1 MKITGVKNVIWKLL
15 VCSMGFMLGILTCLA
30 CAVFSNSKLEFSE
43 YAENNSAYAVS
54 YQESTPP
61 TIKTDEITVVPIV
74 GGVEMNSSEKMV
86 IDVTDGE
93 KWHSKQSADSSASL
107 LSKIGIKFYFNDY
120 TYMNYTTW
128 WLGKVNSTLV
138 SSTSVGGDNPSGAAV
153 TTSVDSV
160 IYGLNSSEINVTGI
174 WVSGTTWYGQ
184 EISNSNI
191 LENDG
196 KNVVAGNY
204 LIEKISFD
212 YNFNLEYVSYSNLNI
227 INVTGSDSGESLETE
242 VVTKE
247 QNYAASFECTTN
259 LELFITTTVAFGS
272 SIGGQIE
279 NNLYINPVYDSTT
292 QWINNI
298 VLYDSNVSS
307 SEAASDD
314 KHFYYSFSDGT
325 RKPFQAEYGFSSSL
339 NQTTFGAES
348 ELFSGSGSVAA
359 FLRLVWYREEEL
371 QQQLFPEDTVN
382 AGTYYIQIESA
393 FENADYFYYD
403 SIDGQGRYYAV
414 RFLYNR
420 DNYIQELTV
429 AKATLK
435 VSIKDGIG
443 ISVEK
448 ENDVISTPFISPYTE
463 AVLFSDQNG
472 QNMPSG
478 TYFEKQSDNTF
489 VATTDNRFS
498 FLKTYYIN
506 KSSAAELFTN
516 LVSGMNAGTAWEA
529 MGGYENDLNSIINST
544 ASLLSF
550 AGSYFP
556 GYEIRT
562 YDHIVVFISIG
573 IYQIASNY
581 TIDLGEYQN
590 DDEWKSYADV
600 DTEGTT
606 RQIKEGLTSSENS
619 VMKQYEYYD
628 SFAITPPEIIID
640 ISEFMQDFTSAHYGE
655 IWNASDIDF
664 SKVVL
669 NGRSLTEVDLDGN
682 GKHDDATYDISTSLE
697 NWRIRIISSTSERK
711 VIGNYNYIFVLMQ
724 IAKKSQLDKKPGDYE
739 DEKGT
744 AYTPY
749 TSTLYAGEYYIT
761 YSLSYML
768 SNSSTAVN
776 IDSCD
781 LGKSSVTIESGGNN
795 VGVAVVNMNIPSQFR
810 INPVTLYLN
819 LTDYTAIKYYDGTDE
834 VKRAQG
840 SDATAQATLKQEE
853 GTGLSSALSE
863 YSNVFD
869 YDFKNNIMYNY
880 NVFYSSYLASD
891 YDQELDI
898 SGEVTLVP
906 RGQMGTDVFELI
918 SSSYNIESGL
928 RLNDENTRITGYIL
942 RRTLELSVLK
952 DPDRITDMS
961 DPNYSRMDY
970 SRGYNSITYVAVRVA
985 RYYDLNSER
994 TSLLELYKQDE
1005 SRPEITEGKEY
1016 YADYYL
1022 LYNQEKFSEYY
1033 YFYADLPGILKNTC
1047 YILLEIEG
1055 DSSKPNYGFLNTT
1068 TRKEDFGWDNTNF
1081 EVKLFNQTDDGIYSK
1096 VETYKFIDWEN
1107 AERENDL
1114 SGELERRAFE
1124 QDSDAGFY
1132 HLSVINSITILNY
1145 NIVLKDETSDET
1157 INGNDIGIEITKVV
1171 KLPEEVFDI
1180 QEEDVDKGRIL
1191 IYDKT
1196 DKISLVYTSDIQ
1208 KSFILITRHDEYET
1222 IRQNSEFLQPDG
1234 SSNFMSLINVIGFSI
1249 GGETEDVSDDRV
1261 YDPSEFTRD
1270 IYNMRLAGDYILEVS
1285 TPETTNY
1292 KKVTTTVTIRVY
1304 CAEITVYA
1312 TAAIR
1317 TYMSNYDPD
1326 NEIKADVS
1334 EDGMKFLTSA
1344 ELENYIAYM
1353 DPNTYELYPT
1363 NVGGDYIRTYIYYK
1377 NDDPTSGLYDTSL
1390 IRLYYVGLADG
1401 DSFSPETDKE
1411 AVVSID
1417 TSCFIVGGE
1426 YVDQA
1431 GRKSGAVILSGAYKQ
1446 NYRFNYIAGDLYV
1459 KRQTL
1464 VLDINPSQQVSY
1476 DGTNLIPESNV
1487 LTEDGLPAPANLT
1500 QYIAAYY
1507 AKGTDGKYH
1516 IFVRDF
1522 SSDTVIIKEGIIS
1535 SGPAESQTG
1544 DYYFYFETYF
1554 DENGTEVNV
1563 EKKGSEIYVVI
1574 ENVEYKLYA
1583 NGSLYYYYVDNDRE
1597 KAKITITREEI
1608 YIYNDGVGY
1617 YYYDENNLS
1626 LTKTYLSENIEPDFE
1641 IESDNGREAYI
1652 DIVEG
1657 RKIYIGIN
1665 EDDNASILNRNI
1677 KNVFYDIYGNK
1688 GGYLL
1693 KVYASPSES
1702 AGGSATNYSRTKTQV
1717 VIFSVE
1723 ILEVDLLE
1731 HQSGNYSGTV
1741 INPIWDDEFIDDE
1754 YTLKEFGEYYK
1765 GTTLK
1770 NNDVMLPGSWAKL
1783 EVAYI
1788 DSIPKFSYMYT
1799 EEENFADSKLQMFA
1813 EYELGLPGDFRA
1825 ASEGD
1830 IIKDAGLYVVLVK
1843 ATINNAVASEGEDV
1857 VNMRNNLRFKNRT
1870 SQSKFEGSLYT
1881 PDEDYEAYFVLY
1893 LVIERSDD
1901 INIVV
1906 SASNS
1911 VVVNSEEN
1919 GNGYL
1924 GTYSKT
1930 YDSEELW
1937 FKETMRVLGEDSTNG
1952 EIINVRAY
1960 MSTTPEY
1967 INDYSYLY
1975 FRSEDGV
1982 IVDKWIE
1989 NAYINLT
1996 HVNEFYITF
2005 IANFND
2011 TTEAAF
2017 EGRNSTYNNN
2027 YITYKLV
2034 YKVRID
2040 ARRLIININTRD
2052 PETGA
2057 EPDKPEDLSYK
2068 FYGMTNESVEDKFFF
2083 TFENWAG
2090 NDGNILLPLITEMP
2104 KIDWEAGGLKTDN
2117 DPQGQKKSAGTD
2129 YYVKAMGG
2137 KEPVSTVTVDG
2148 VNAYYT
2154 DYAFEYSN
2162 TLDFEIKKLQLSIG
2176 GSYPC
2181 VVIDESK
2188 PYAGIALTPDIKRYG
2203 WDGSDLDIGED
2214 ASFTKEVTFIGRI
2227 NNYDP
2232 SRTDYTDADAIRDVA
2247 GAINVDYYLFR
2258 ISIGSSRNYIG
2269 IEEPFYWVFAVEKSE
2284 LILEFVDEYG
2294 LVSRGYANMTYTGV
2308 EGVYPTF
2315 GVKYEGFKGDDDR
2328 ADNKSTQQIK
2338 FRPDTIPDGY
2348 CTGISM
2354 LGLVNPLFVFV
2365 DAETGEELINE
2376 DGTTYMPVNAGEYY
2390 IKIVISEGQYG
2401 YADNY
2406 KIVVKYAE
2414 EDGKTL
2420 YPVLNITK
2428 RLVGVSYVAG
2438 TNDKI
2443 SKEYDGTD
2451 KVIENSVVPQG
2462 TDVAGNYSFS
2472 KQSGDTGLVAG
2483 DFISLKI
2490 NYALSRYARKDV
2502 YDEYEVMSDIDVYLY
2517 VEPVLLGDDAENYQL
2532 SMDMSDTFTNE
2543 GVTYIRLCGVI
2554 NPARATVRFLN
2565 KQGQIVNIL
2574 RVTYN
2579 GEPQPAIVEVDGVNG
2594 EILTVENGDYTVWY
2608 KSEKSNW
2615 DSDIAPTNCDYYEV
2629 IVTITNKNYSESPQ
2643 TGYLEILQAEVE
2655 INFGG
2660 EGIQMYGNVT
2670 EGLTAVA
2677 NGVKGYSTVLG
2688 VNYYYLTE
2696 EGEQG
2701 DLVPDISIAPAGTY
2715 IAEAIHQET
2724 DNFAY
2729 KRATEYFTISRRD
2742 TTINY
2747 DVAPRY
2753 KYTGTSV
2760 SIRMYFIDNGEEYYP
2775 KLIFDK
2781 LIEGVWVP
2789 DNYTIN
2795 ENGEI
2800 TSIGA
2805 NPSSAGEYRVKAYE
2819 ILENYYITD
2828 PVWCNFIIEKAEL
2841 TIKVNDITVN
2851 EGTVYSPTATMV
2863 GCLTNEAISSVVSGL
2878 QYRYY
2883 TTDGD
2888 IVDTMPTA
2896 PGSYKITA
2904 YGGISNN
2911 YNLNYTFGILTINK
2925 TKLEATDNTSSD
2937 TVSVIIEGSFSVNTQ
2952 INVSKKQN
2960 TEYADMNEAFN
2971 SFVSTHGEYINNI
2984 LKDIYV
2990 FSYENYIPTTTGGTT
3005 SIKLY
3010 MPELFAQASNSDGEY
3025 YVAVM
3030 ASDGSVSVVNGRQEG
3045 DYLVVET
3052 AEPLVKAVSVLR
3064 EAEEVNDN
3072 QYDWL
3077 LYVGI
3082 AVAVVLIAC
3091 AIIIVVKKA

>member
-1 MKITGVKNVIWKLL
+1 MKKTCINNLVWKVL
-15 VCSMGFMLGILTCLA
+15 VCSVAFMLGILAYFA
-30 CAVFSNSKLEFSE
+30 CAVFSNTELEFSD
-43 YAENNSAYAVS
+43 YAENNSAYAEDVS
-54 YQESTPP
+54 YSDSPGP
-61 TIKTDEITVVPIV
+61 EISDDDAAEVIALDYSSDKIVV
-74 GGVEMNSSEKMV
+74 
-86 IDVTDGE
+86 DVTDGE
-93 KWHSKQSADSSASL
+93 KWHSKEIVDAADSLYAKLAININFSPYS
-107 LSKIGIKFYFNDY
+107 FYDY
-120 TYMNYTTW
+120 TTYW
-128 WLGKVNSTLV
+128 VD
-138 SSTSVGGDNPSGAAV
+138 SVGGLLVDSAQLEDNPERS
-153 TTSVDSV
+153 SVQMDFPQCSFT
-160 IYGLNSSEINVTGI
+160 LNSNEITVKQI
-174 WVSGTTWYGQ
+174 LVSGTTWYG
-184 EISNSNI
+184 ENIDNFDI
-191 LENDG
+191 LESNG
-196 KNVVAGNY
+196 KNVIAGSYSIKKIVFDYDFKIEYLSYRNTNVTNTTPNGGNY
-204 LIEKISFD
+204 QEAIEVKKEKQLAGTLSCD
-212 YNFNLEYVSYSNLNI
+212 VS
-227 INVTGSDSGESLETE
+227 G
-242 VVTKE
+242 
-247 QNYAASFECTTN
+247 C
-259 LELFITTTVAFGS
+259 ELFIKTNISFGS
-272 SIGGQIE
+272 TLSQIE
-279 NNLYINPVYDSTT
+279 SNLGVNAVYDSTT
-292 QWINNI
+292 QWIDNI

-314 KHFYYSFSDGT
+314 KHFYYSFNDGK
-325 RKPFQAEYGFSSSL
+325 RKPFEAKYGVSLSL
-339 NQTTFGAES
+339 NQTAFGAEANVYTDKNMAS
-348 ELFSGSGSVAA
+348 FFG
-359 FLRLVWYREEEL
+359 LVWYRDKEL
-371 QQQLFPEDTVN
+371 SQSLSSVDTIN
-382 AGTYYIQIESA
+382 AGIYYICIEGLPYVGS
-393 FENADYFYYD
+393 EFYYTD
-403 SIDGQGRYYAV
+403 SIGKKYSAIN
-414 RFLYNR
+414 FMYN
-420 DNYIQELTV
+420 NKQYIQEFNV
-429 AKATLK
+429 AKAQLK
-435 VSIKDGIG
+435 ISIKDEIG
-443 ISVEK
+443 VKVNRTDNLICS
-448 ENDVISTPFISPYTE
+448 PFVSSFTE
-463 AVLFSDQNG
+463 AVLFYEQKD

-478 TYFEKQSDNTF
+478 IYYEKNADSSY
-489 VATTDNRFS
+489 VATTDNKFS
-498 FLKTYYIN
+498 FLKQYYIN
-506 KSSAAELFTN
+506 KSSAKDVFINKVNGSN
-516 LVSGMNAGTAWEA
+516 LALYWDE
-529 MGGYENDLNSIINST
+529 MGGYENDLEKIMANPT
-544 ASLLSF
+544 DLLSF

-556 GYEIRT
+556 GYDIKK
-562 YDHIVVFISIG
+562 YDYAIVFISIN
-573 IYQIASNY
+573 IIDIAINY
-581 TIDLGEYQN
+581 TFDLGEYQEDLWKPYSSG
-590 DDEWKSYADV
+590 DDSMNKEIM
-600 DTEGTT
+600 EGMTV
-606 RQIKEGLTSSENS
+606 SEIS
-619 VMKQYEYYD
+619 VLKQYEYYD
-628 SFAITPPEIIID
+628 NFAITPPEITID
-640 ISEFMQDFTSAHYGE
+640 ISEFRSSFTSVYYGE
-655 IWNASDIDF
+655 IWRASDIDF
-664 SKVVL
+664 SKVKL
-669 NGRSLTEVDLDGN
+669 NGMSLTEIDLDGN

-711 VIGNYNYIFVLMQ
+711 VVGNYNYIFVLMQ

-739 DEKGT
+739 DENGI

-749 TSTLYAGEYYIT
+749 TSALYAGEYYIT

-768 SNSSTAVN
+768 SNSSVAVN

-781 LGKSSVTIESGGNN
+781 LGKSSVNIESGGNS
-795 VGVAVVNMNIPSQFR
+795 VGVAVVNMNIPSSFI
-810 INPVTLYLN
+810 INPVTVYLN
-819 LTDYTAIKYYDGTDE
+819 LTEYTPTKYYDGTNVVRRTEDSKA
-834 VKRAQG
+834 V
-840 SDATAQATLKQEE
+840 AQAVLKQETE
-853 GTGLSSALSE
+853 SKLSPLLSD
-863 YSNVFD
+863 YSSVLD
-869 YDFKNNIMYNY
+869 YDLKNNIMYNY
-880 NVFYSSYLASD
+880 GIYYSTYLAND
-891 YDQELDI
+891 YEQELDI
-898 SGEVTLVP
+898 TGEVTLAPKVS
-906 RGQMGTDVFELI
+906 MGTDVFELI
-918 SSSYNIESGL
+918 SSSYNIEPGL
-928 RLNDENTRITGYIL
+928 RLNDENIRITGYIL

-952 DPDRITDMS
+952 DPDRITDTS
-961 DPNYSRMDY
+961 DPNYSSMDY
-970 SRGYNSITYVAVRVA
+970 NRGYNSITYVAIRVA
-985 RYYDLNSER
+985 RYYDLNSEG
-994 TSLLELYKQDE
+994 TSLLELYKKDS
-1005 SRPEITEGKEY
+1005 SRPVITEGKEY

-1022 LYNQEKFSEYY
+1022 LFDQDSFYESY
-1033 YFYADLPGILKNTC
+1033 YFYADLPGILGKTC
-1047 YILLEIEG
+1047 YILTELDG
-1055 DSSKPNYGFLNTT
+1055 DSAKPNYGFLNDEL
-1068 TRKEDFGWDNTNF
+1068 RKENFGWDSTDS
-1081 EVKLFNQTDDGIYSK
+1081 ETKLFNESDDGYYYM
-1096 VETYKFIDWEN
+1096 VETYSFIDWEN
-1107 AERENDL
+1107 AYRENDL
-1114 SGELERRAFE
+1114 SGELEKRAYAKN
-1124 QDSDAGFY
+1124 SDAGFY
-1132 HLSVINSITILNY
+1132 HLSVVGSITILNY
-1145 NIVLKDETSDET
+1145 NIVLNDEITDET

-1180 QEEDVDKGRIL
+1180 QEEDVDKHRNL
-1191 IYDKT
+1191 VYDKT
-1196 DKISLVYTSDIQ
+1196 DKISLVYTSDIE
-1208 KSFILITRHDEYET
+1208 KSFILITRHDEYEA
-1222 IRQNSEFLQPDG
+1222 IRQNPEYLQPDG

-1363 NVGGDYIRTYIYYK
+1363 NVGGDYTGTYIYYK

-1401 DSFSPETDKE
+1401 DSFSPETDRE
-1411 AVVSID
+1411 AVVTID
-1417 TSCFIVGGE
+1417 TSCFIVDGK

-1431 GRKSGAVILSGAYKQ
+1431 GKKPGAVILSGAYKQ
-1446 NYRFNYIAGDLYV
+1446 NYRFNYNVGDLYV

-1554 DENGTEVNV
+1554 DENGAEVNV
-1563 EKKGSEIYVVI
+1563 EKKGSEIYAVI

-1608 YIYNDGVGY
+1608 YIYNDGAGY

-1702 AGGSATNYSRTKTQV
+1702 AGGNATNYSRTKTQV

-1754 YTLKEFGEYYK
+1754 YALKEFGEYYK
-1765 GTTLK
+1765 GTTLE
-1770 NNDVMLPGSWAKL
+1770 NNDVILPGSWAKL

-2129 YYVKAMGG
+2129 YYVKAMEG
-2137 KEPVSTVTVDG
+2137 KEPVSTVMVDG
-2148 VNAYYT
+2148 INVYYT

-2971 SFVSTHGEYINNI
+2971 SFVSNHGEYINNI